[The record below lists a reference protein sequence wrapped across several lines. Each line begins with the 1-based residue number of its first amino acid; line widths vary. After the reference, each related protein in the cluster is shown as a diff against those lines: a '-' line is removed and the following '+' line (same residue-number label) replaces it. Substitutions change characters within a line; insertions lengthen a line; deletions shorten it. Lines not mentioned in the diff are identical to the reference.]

1 MTGLRQKTLGATK
14 WATVLNGASQ
24 FGHLVLQFLL
34 AGILGPDVFGLAA
47 RVLAV
52 GTILDQVSEFG
63 FVAAL
68 IQRVELE
75 PRHID
80 TAFYLNIIISTIVS
94 AIGVASIVIYM
105 ALYGRSD
112 FTVLLLYIVFLPIVM
127 ALGHVQRSLL
137 LRRMDYRLQTVATIA
152 GILANIVVA
161 VGMALAGSGAW
172 SILLGY
178 YANYIVQSAI
188 MWLASDWRPAWRFD
202 RRAVREIVSFSMYVA
217 FSKLMRAMT
226 KGVDVL
232 LVGALLGDRSAGIYS
247 LAYKVGI
254 VTVNQIGAVVS
265 NVLFAGFS
273 RLQDDVA
280 RLTAWY
286 LRSIR
291 LLAVTSVLP
300 IVVAYGAV
308 PVLPAVLGE
317 RWLDTVGAARVL
329 SFAVV
334 WQGLGQL
341 LGPLAL
347 GSRGRSDLA
356 FLSSAVSLALLPV
369 FLGAG
374 VPFGLYGICS
384 AIAVF
389 NLVASLFEQWLV
401 GRVISMP
408 LIEYVHGVWRVFVAF
423 ALAAISVHALDA
435 ILPQANGARV
445 LARAALVAGVAVL
458 VYGSVLWALD
468 RPTVRDASET
478 LLAVVRARHV
488 RDDTPA

>member
-24 FGHLVLQFLL
+24 LGHLVLQFLL

-52 GTILDQVSEFG
+52 GFILDQVSEFG

-68 IQRVELE
+68 IQRGDLE

-80 TAFYLNIIISTIVS
+80 TAFFLNIIIAVLLSSIS
-94 AIGVASIVIYM
+94 ILIVIIY
-105 ALYGRSD
+105 ANIFGQSQFIELLY
-112 FTVLLLYIVFLPIVM
+112 YIVFLPVVM
-127 ALGHVQRSLL
+127 ALGHVQRALL
-137 LRRMDYRLQTVATIA
+137 LRRMDYRLQTVATIL
-152 GILANIVVA
+152 GILVNIVVA

-172 SILLGY
+172 SILVGY
-178 YANYIVQSAI
+178 YANYVVQSAI

-202 RRAVREIVSFSMYVA
+202 RRAVRELVSFSMYIA

-226 KGVDVL
+226 KGIDVL
-232 LVGALLGDRSAGIYS
+232 LVGSFLGDRAAGIYS

-317 RWLDTVGAARVL
+317 RWLDTIGAARVL

-356 FLSSAVSLALLPV
+356 FLSSAVSLALLPA

-384 AIAVF
+384 AVAVF

-401 GRVISMP
+401 GRVIAMS
-408 LIEYVHGVWRVFVAF
+408 LLEYVRGIWRVFVAF
-423 ALAAISVHALDA
+423 AIAVGSVHAVEA
-435 ILPQANGARV
+435 VLPGSDGGWV
-445 LARAALVAGVAVL
+445 LARAAFVAGVAVL
-458 VYGSVLWALD
+458 AYSGVLWVLD
-468 RPTVRDASET
+468 RRTVKDASET
-478 LLAVVRARHV
+478 VLAVVRARHV